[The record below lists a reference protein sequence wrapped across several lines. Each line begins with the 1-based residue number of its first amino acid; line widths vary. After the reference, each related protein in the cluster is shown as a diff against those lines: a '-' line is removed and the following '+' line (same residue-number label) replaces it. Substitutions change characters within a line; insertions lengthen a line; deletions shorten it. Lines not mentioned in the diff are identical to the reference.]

1 MYRKVIKRIDAFELF
16 QKLYLEK
23 DVCFF
28 YSNSE
33 KGWQKNIAMEANDK
47 FIYNGGNLQKFEN
60 DLERFVYKNTK
71 KNRKIC
77 GFIAYDIGYE
87 IYNLKKTAKDD
98 LCLPKAV
105 FMAFD
110 NWVEVMD
117 GGIRLI
123 YKDKKFVDKIFDAN
137 ERKIPKQKNIQNCN
151 FVPEMRKKKYND
163 SYKKIKQHIYDGD
176 IYQINLTHR
185 LKARTD
191 LTAKELFV
199 RVARANPVDFL
210 AYLEGDGFE
219 IISASPERFV
229 RIEKQNIETCP
240 VKGTRPRGKNKMDDE
255 RLKKEL
261 MRSEK
266 EAAELNMITDLM
278 RNDLGKV
285 CEIGSVKVMGSR
297 LISVCSTVFHT
308 YSKVVGKISKKTSQ
322 IKALISVLPGGSI
335 TGCPKK
341 RAMQVIDELEPVTRG
356 IYTGVVGQINSVDQY
371 DFSIAIRTIVKKGKN
386 LFLQVGGGIVLD
398 SNLKDEFEE
407 TLVKAKSFM
416 NIL

>member
-1 MYRKVIKRIDAFELF
+1 MYQKVIKNIDPFEFFL
-16 QKLYLEK
+16 KIDKKK

-28 YSNSE
+28 YSNSDE
-33 KGWQKNIAMEANDK
+33 GWQKNIAINANDK
-47 FIYNGGNLQKFEN
+47 FIYKGGNFQKFEK
-60 DLERFVYKNTK
+60 DLEKFIDKNTE

-77 GFIAYDIGYE
+77 GFVSYDIGYE
-87 IYNLKKTAKDD
+87 MYKLKVTAKDD
-98 LCLPKAV
+98 LSLPKAV

-110 NWVEVMD
+110 NWVEVK
-117 GGIRLI
+117 GGGLKIVC
-123 YKDKKFVDKIFDAN
+123 KNKKFEDKILNIN
-137 ERKIPKQKNIQNCN
+137 EREILSKKNIKSCN
-151 FVPEMRKKKYND
+151 FIPEMSEKKYND
-163 SYKKIKQHIYDGD
+163 SYKKIKKYIRNGE
-176 IYQINLTHR
+176 IYQINLTRR
-185 LKARTD
+185 LKAKTN

-199 RVARANPVDFL
+199 KVAKANPVDFL

-229 RIEKQNIETCP
+229 KIDKCKIETCP
-240 VKGTRPRGKNKMDDE
+240 VKGTRPRGKNKIDNE

-261 MRSEK
+261 INSEK

-285 CEIGSVKVMGSR
+285 CEIGSVKVRGSR
-297 LISVCSTVFHT
+297 LVSICPTVFHT
-308 YSKVVGKISKKTSQ
+308 YSKIVGKIAKKMSR
-322 IKALISVLPGGSI
+322 IEALISMLPGGSI

-356 IYTGVVGQINSVDQY
+356 IYTGVIGQINSVDQY

-398 SNLKDEFEE
+398 SNLKDEFAE